1 MTKSYCRKCRKEVV
15 AKTKICSCGN
25 RTFIYGKN
33 FSIDTRGPLCN
44 CGNRIFKLAIHMN
57 YTDKS
62 VYNYSCTDCNNP
74 IGVEYNKTE
83 EEIRFLSDL

>member
-1 MTKSYCRKCRKEVV
+1 MKKSYCKRCLKEVGEKV
-15 AKTKICSCGN
+15 KECSCGH
-25 RTFIYGKN
+25 RTFVYGEN

-44 CGNRIFKLAIHMN
+44 CGNRFFKLNIHMN

-83 EEIRFLSDL
+83 EDIRFLSDL

>member
-1 MTKSYCRKCRKEVV
+1 
-15 AKTKICSCGN
+15 
-25 RTFIYGKN
+25 
-33 FSIDTRGPLCN
+33 
-44 CGNRIFKLAIHMN
+44 MN

>member
-1 MTKSYCRKCRKEVV
+1 MTKSYCRKCRKEVT

-33 FSIDTRGPLCN
+33 FSIDEKGLECV

-57 YTDKS
+57 YTDKT
-62 VYNYSCTDCNNP
+62 VYNYSCIRCNNV
-74 IGVEYNKTE
+74 IGAEHNKSK
-83 EEIRFLSDL
+83 EEISFWENL